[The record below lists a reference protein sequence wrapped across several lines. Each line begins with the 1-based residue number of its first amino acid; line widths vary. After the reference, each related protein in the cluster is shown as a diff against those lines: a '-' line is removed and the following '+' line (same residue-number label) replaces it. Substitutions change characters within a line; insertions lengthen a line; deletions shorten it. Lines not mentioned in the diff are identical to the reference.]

1 MNRILN
7 KKKEKGTKSLPA
19 KNKKLKEKLFLPI
32 NENNKNDFNNNN
44 NKQTTLET
52 KNIFDENYLIDFK
65 NMMKKKF
72 KVTKSLKVYKKTDNN
87 KKNINKK
94 TIETNNSKRSQT
106 KSQNKKIR
114 DAKNINKKNQNNE
127 NKNDNKI
134 SKKKK
139 KRNEN
144 NDAKNKE
151 TFQNNNNNNDNNN
164 VDNNKDINK
173 INMPNNLNKNNNSN
187 NSSKTNIS
195 KKNKNKNTTNNISK
209 HNRNDTS
216 DNNNTKNTNSNND
229 TNDKSNNTRKSN
241 IRRKNVSPKRN
252 ISPKKNVTIKV
263 SESSPIK
270 SKDKNNN
277 NKLRKSD
284 KFQSKNKE
292 TISTNIETLT
302 IEKEKNEEDN
312 TEENNE
318 MIKAVFTPIPT
329 LLRRTSKVI
338 NGIVPNVKDVE
349 KAINLRRQQYNEYLR
364 SLNKPKPKPKP
375 KPKIYDLDNVVFI
388 QKMYKGFQIKD
399 VNQTVQRLKINL
411 CVTEL
416 LCLIFNNVF
425 RHARKRITFYM
436 FKTYY
441 HDPFTH
447 IFTEVN
453 FTDKLA
459 MKLSDTYYNF
469 NNFY

>member
-1 MNRILN
+1 MNRIQN

-32 NENNKNDFNNNN
+32 DENNKNDFNNNN

-65 NMMKKKF
+65 NMMKKKL
-72 KVTKSLKVYKKTDNN
+72 KVTKLLKVYKKTDNN

-114 DAKNINKKNQNNE
+114 DAKNINKKNQNIE

-134 SKKKK
+134 SNKNE

-151 TFQNNNNNNDNNN
+151 TFQNNNNNNNN
-164 VDNNKDINK
+164 VDNNKDNNK
-173 INMPNNLNKNNNSN
+173 INMQNNLNKNNNSN

-229 TNDKSNNTRKSN
+229 TNDKSNNTRKSGVG
-241 IRRKNVSPKRN
+241 RKNVSPKRN

-338 NGIVPNVKDVE
+338 NGKVPNVKDVE

-364 SLNKPKPKPKP
+364 FLNKPKPKPKP